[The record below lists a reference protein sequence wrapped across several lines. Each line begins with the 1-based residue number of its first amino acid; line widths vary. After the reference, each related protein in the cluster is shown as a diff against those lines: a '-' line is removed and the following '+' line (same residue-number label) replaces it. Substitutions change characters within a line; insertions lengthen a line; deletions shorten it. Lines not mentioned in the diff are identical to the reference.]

1 MALDGA
7 FLYALKQELGILI
20 GSRIDKIHQPSREE
34 VVINFR
40 TVNGSK
46 KLLISVSANSARVH
60 VTNNVIDNP
69 TVPPR
74 FCMLLRKHLGGG
86 KLFDIR
92 QVGLERILFFDFECI
107 NELGDRVLFTLAAEI
122 MGKYSNIVLINEEG
136 KVIDSIKRVGE
147 DMSKERLILPGMT
160 YEMPSRRE
168 RLIFLTAS
176 NEEIV
181 DAVRNAR
188 NAELSKALINIF
200 EGISPILAR
209 EWSFYATKGFDVN
222 IEDITQ
228 EMIDRL
234 VFIIGQTKNSLLE
247 MKNNYTIIKT
257 KEGMLKDFSFIRI
270 NQYGMLMYT
279 MEMPSAFDALD
290 YFYTERDNIARL
302 KQRANDLFKLLVNT
316 SERITKRIVNQKD
329 ELEKCKD
336 KDHLKLMGDLISANI
351 YRINKGDESVLL
363 ENFYDENCPVI
374 EIKLD
379 KSLTPAKNAQKYY
392 SEYRKAGTAEEKLTE
407 QIRLGEE
414 ELSYI
419 DSVFDALTRAST
431 ESEINELRLELA
443 EQGYIRFGKMKGKAS
458 KALPPLE
465 FISSDGYTILVGRN
479 NKQNDKLSMKM
490 AGKMDLWL
498 HTQNIT
504 GSHVIILTNGEMP
517 PGRTI
522 EEAAIIAAY
531 HSKARNSSQVPVD
544 YTFARYVK
552 KPNGAKPGMVI
563 FTNNKTVYIKP
574 DEKVVERLKVK

>member
-20 GSRIDKIHQPSREE
+20 GARIDKIHQPSREE

-443 EQGYIRFGKMKGKAS
+443 EQGYIRFGKMKGKDS

>member
-20 GSRIDKIHQPSREE
+20 GARIDKIHQPSREE

-270 NQYGMLMYT
+270 NQYGILMYT

>member
-336 KDHLKLMGDLISANI
+336 KDHLKLMGDLISNI
-351 YRINKGDESVLL
+351 YRINKGDECTS
-363 ENFYDENCPVI
+363 
-374 EIKLD
+374 
-379 KSLTPAKNAQKYY
+379 
-392 SEYRKAGTAEEKLTE
+392 
-407 QIRLGEE
+407 
-414 ELSYI
+414 
-419 DSVFDALTRAST
+419 
-431 ESEINELRLELA
+431 
-443 EQGYIRFGKMKGKAS
+443 
-458 KALPPLE
+458 
-465 FISSDGYTILVGRN
+465 
-479 NKQNDKLSMKM
+479 
-490 AGKMDLWL
+490 
-498 HTQNIT
+498 
-504 GSHVIILTNGEMP
+504 
-517 PGRTI
+517 
-522 EEAAIIAAY
+522 
-531 HSKARNSSQVPVD
+531 
-544 YTFARYVK
+544 
-552 KPNGAKPGMVI
+552 
-563 FTNNKTVYIKP
+563 
-574 DEKVVERLKVK
+574 

>member
-20 GSRIDKIHQPSREE
+20 GARIDKIHQPSREE

-147 DMSKERLILPGMT
+147 DMSKVRLILPGMT

-363 ENFYDENCPVI
+363 ENFYDENCSVI

>member
-20 GSRIDKIHQPSREE
+20 GARIDKIHQPSREE

>member
-20 GSRIDKIHQPSREE
+20 GARIDKIHQPSREE

-147 DMSKERLILPGMT
+147 DMSKVRLILPGMT

-522 EEAAIIAAY
+522 KEAAIIAAY

>member
-20 GSRIDKIHQPSREE
+20 GARIDKIHQPSREE

-147 DMSKERLILPGMT
+147 DMSKVRLILPGMT

>member
-20 GSRIDKIHQPSREE
+20 GARIDKIHQPSREE

-522 EEAAIIAAY
+522 KEAAIIAAY

>member
-20 GSRIDKIHQPSREE
+20 GARIDKIHQPSREE

-563 FTNNKTVYIKP
+563 FTNKKTVYIKP